1 MLTLIDTTEVWISA
15 WVDETEMAK
24 LQPEQ
29 SARVVFRSE
38 PERSY
43 PGTVVRLGR
52 EADRETREF
61 VVDVQVLQLPKN
73 WAVGQRAEV
82 FIETSRKDGV
92 PMLPSSFVVWKGG
105 TSGVFLA
112 KEGRAA
118 WQPMK
123 TGLRNLEWV
132 EIMEGLTTGQVA
144 IVPAASHGILI
155 EGRRVALP

>member
-1 MLTLIDTTEVWISA
+1 
-15 WVDETEMAK
+15 VDETEIAK
-24 LQPEQ
+24 LEPEH

-38 PERSY
+38 PERPY
-43 PGTVVRLGR
+43 PGKVVRLGR

-92 PMLPSSFVVWKGG
+92 PLLPSSFVAWKGG